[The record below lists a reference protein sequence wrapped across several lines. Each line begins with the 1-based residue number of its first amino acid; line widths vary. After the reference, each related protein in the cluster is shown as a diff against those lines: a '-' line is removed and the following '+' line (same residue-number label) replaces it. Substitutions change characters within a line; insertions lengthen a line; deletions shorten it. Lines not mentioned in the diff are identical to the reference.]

1 MHLPPRFPAAKAI
14 KYAEANPGVTRLGI
28 DPKQGIITYN
38 FNDFGARG
46 VLKNIA
52 VLDFSLLLSWKIE
65 AIYYVKLI
73 YYVYAK
79 EK

>member
-46 VLKNIA
+46 VFKNIA
-52 VLDFSLLLSWKIE
+52 VLDIS
-65 AIYYVKLI
+65 
-73 YYVYAK
+73 
-79 EK
+79 